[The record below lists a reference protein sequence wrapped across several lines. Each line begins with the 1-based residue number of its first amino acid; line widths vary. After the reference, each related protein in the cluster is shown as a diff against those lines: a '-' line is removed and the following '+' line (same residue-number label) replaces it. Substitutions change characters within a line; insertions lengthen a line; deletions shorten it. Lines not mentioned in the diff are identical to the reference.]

1 MTTGSVTHTQLLLKG
16 RIIFGTTM
24 TGEYSKNLEQL
35 LKKINIS
42 PLGKFV
48 KEGEQVVLE
57 VDSGSVVLSKENGI
71 ITARDMSSSSHDY
84 VFSIK

>member
-1 MTTGSVTHTQLLLKG
+1 MITGTVTHTQLLLKE
-16 RIIFGTTM
+16 RIIIGTTM
-24 TGEYSKNLEQL
+24 TSEYSKNLEQL
-35 LKKINIS
+35 LKEINIS

-71 ITARDMSSSSHDY
+71 ITARDMSSSSY

>member
-1 MTTGSVTHTQLLLKG
+1 MTS
-16 RIIFGTTM
+16 
-24 TGEYSKNLEQL
+24 EYSKNLEQL
-35 LKKINIS
+35 LKEINIS

-71 ITARDMSSSSHDY
+71 ITARNMSSSSHDY